1 MVRRSLLQKPEAL
14 WIGARNKIGRAETV
28 EQYVALRM
36 RSEDINRHDFLLNGL
51 HTQRITLPSDSPFS
65 AKDLKDTVR
74 KPSPLTRNNPPVLA

>member
-14 WIGARNKIGRAETV
+14 WIGARKKLGRAETV
-28 EQYVALRM
+28 EQYVALRL
-36 RSEDINRHDFLLNGL
+36 RSEDINRLDFLLNGL

-74 KPSPLTRNNPPVLA
+74 TLAAHQK